1 MSVLNDFDGWKNF
14 LSERVNQ
21 AQSIG
26 MDQDSISNVA
36 YELGDYLSQG
46 IDPKN
51 NEERLLK
58 ELWDCADEQEQRT
71 MASLMVK
78 MVSDGKN
85 INP

>member
-14 LSERVNQ
+14 LSDRVNQ
-21 AQSIG
+21 AQTMG
-26 MDQDSISNVA
+26 MDQDSMSNVA
-36 YELGDYLSQG
+36 YELGDYLSQS

-71 MASLMVK
+71 MANLMVK
-78 MVSDGKN
+78 MVSDGKQH
-85 INP
+85 